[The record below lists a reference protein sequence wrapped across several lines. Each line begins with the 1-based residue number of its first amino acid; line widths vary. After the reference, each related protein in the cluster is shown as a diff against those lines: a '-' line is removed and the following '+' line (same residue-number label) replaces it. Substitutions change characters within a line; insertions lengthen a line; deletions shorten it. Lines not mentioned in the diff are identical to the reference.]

1 MNINKNRLDRR
12 QKRVRGKIHGTT
24 SMPRLSVHRT
34 NKYFYAQIIDDQQGK
49 TILGISEKQVE
60 DPVRAEGLADSVLA
74 EHGRAEGQASSKVET
89 AKKLG
94 VLFAKQALEKNIKTV
109 IFDRGR
115 YVYHGR
121 VKAFADG
128 AREGGLQF

>member
-60 DPVRAEGLADSVLA
+60 YPVRAEGP
-74 EHGRAEGQASSKVET
+74 GRAEGQASSKVET

>member
-60 DPVRAEGLADSVLA
+60 DPVRAEGPVGAVGP
-74 EHGRAEGQASSKVET
+74 GRAEGQASSKVET